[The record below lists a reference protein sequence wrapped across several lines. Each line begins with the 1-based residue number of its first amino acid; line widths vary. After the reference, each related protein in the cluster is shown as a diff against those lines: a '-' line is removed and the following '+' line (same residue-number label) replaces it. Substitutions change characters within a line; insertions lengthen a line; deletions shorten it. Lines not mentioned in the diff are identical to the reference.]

1 LQRHRP
7 GAGDGDGGATG
18 SGVVLRRASQGTT
31 HMRFPSN
38 ILHYQEVQVH
48 GSYAS
53 RHRDQL
59 HALDMLA
66 RDIGGIRRVV
76 SSVVELDAAPD
87 AFASIRAGEVLK
99 VVVAP
104 A

>member
-1 LQRHRP
+1 MRKRDLEQLFA
-7 GAGDGDGGATG
+7 GAAAGGVRDLEALEEELADQADALAAAT
-18 SGVVLRRASQGTT
+18 
-31 HMRFPSN
+31 
-38 ILHYQEVQVH
+38 
-48 GSYAS
+48 S

-66 RDIGGIRRVV
+66 RDIGGIRSVV